1 LPGVLEDARGRGVED
16 MSAEQDEIDAIARL
30 ARSSD
35 GPLIRRYFRRQL
47 ESCRLTDDAGALQRH
62 EGARILARDFLIHM
76 DHGLET
82 PHAGTGN
89 ADDAILRASERHA
102 YIDPRRGIKRRVSAD
117 PSVTDFLRGASSGP
131 DAA

>member
-1 LPGVLEDARGRGVED
+1 

-47 ESCRLTDDAGALQRH
+47 ESCRLTDDGGALQRH

-82 PHAGTGN
+82 PDARSGNTG
-89 ADDAILRASERHA
+89 DDRVLGLTGRHDEHVRN
-102 YIDPRRGIKRRVSAD
+102 IRGIRRRVYAD
-117 PSVTDFLRGASSGP
+117 PNVADFLANPDGP